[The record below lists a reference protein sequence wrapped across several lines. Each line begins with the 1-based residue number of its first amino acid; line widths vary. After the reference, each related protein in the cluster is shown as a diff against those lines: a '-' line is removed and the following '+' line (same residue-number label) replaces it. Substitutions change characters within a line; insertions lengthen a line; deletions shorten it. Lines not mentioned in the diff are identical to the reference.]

1 MLNNLIDGFDGRALL
16 DFIRPNDAKF
26 RAQRQK
32 SKKDGLQRWEAQFLY
47 GRLKTGMKLEHP
59 SDLGSQDFVVAIKV
73 VVAFPINVCGESM
86 LWLCRL
92 CGRDEQE
99 PNKSG
104 RKVYAKQKWLKSN
117 CGT

>member
-1 MLNNLIDGFDGRALL
+1 MEELCLISFDRMMQS
-16 DFIRPNDAKF
+16 FVP
-26 RAQRQK
+26 
-32 SKKDGLQRWEAQFLY
+32 KDRSPRKTDY
-47 GRLKTGMKLEHP
+47 KDGRLKTGMKLDNP